1 MSYINNLEN
10 AIKASF
16 FNADNN
22 STKLSEEIFKLEGMT
37 GRKTRILY
45 NSLLEEISKFT
56 DVRYLEIGA
65 WYGSSTCSALYK
77 NKIKYCT
84 IIDMWNEFGGNKD
97 LLSSN
102 INNFCGSGLQ
112 GSGSGINFK
121 IIDGDS
127 FNQTNIQT
135 AKETGLYNVYL
146 YDGCH
151 KPESHVKAL
160 TDYIDLMDDI
170 FIYIVDDL
178 NWPVHVYKP
187 TYEAFKKLNLKV
199 LYKNEV
205 FTNYDKERH
214 SSYWNGV
221 GIYVL
226 QK

>member
-1 MSYINNLEN
+1 MSYINNLKN
-10 AIKASF
+10 AIEKSF
-16 FNADNN
+16 SNADNN
-22 STKLSEEIFKLEGMT
+22 STKLSDEIFKLEGMT

-45 NSLLEEISKFT
+45 NSLLEEVSKFT

-77 NKIKYCT
+77 NNIKYCT
-84 IIDMWNEFGGNKD
+84 IIDMWNEFGGNKE

-102 INNFCGSGLQ
+102 INTFCGSG
-112 GSGSGINFK
+112 SEINFK

-127 FNQTNIQT
+127 FNSENIKL
-135 AKETGLYNVYL
+135 AKEVGLYNIYL

-151 KPESHVKAL
+151 KPESHAKAL
-160 TDYIDLMDDI
+160 TEYIDLMDNI

-178 NWPVHVYKP
+178 NWPDHVYKP
-187 TYEAFKKLNLKV
+187 TYEAFKKLNLKI